1 MNYWSVKMVR
11 ILFFL
16 SVLISGLVT
25 AAAFWTANRVTAL
38 FDPQRELYGG
48 GNGNP
53 GPFMFVVFLPIIIY
67 FLFSLIVLFDSLY
80 ARLSRRWSSI
90 LSIVMLIA
98 AGSIFTRMLLEAGEW
113 RDYINEHHPYMEVGL
128 FSQFSNDIFFN
139 GWTFSGLVFVMG
151 VLGFLYAR
159 VK

>member
-1 MNYWSVKMVR
+1 LR

-16 SVLISGLVT
+16 SVLVSGLVT
-25 AAAFWTANRVTAL
+25 AAAFWTANQVTAL
-38 FDPQRELYGG
+38 FDPQRELLGG

-67 FLFSLIVLFDSLY
+67 FLFSLIILFDSLY
-80 ARLSRRWSSI
+80 ASLSRCLSSI
-90 LSIVMLIA
+90 LTIVLFIA
-98 AGSIFTRMLLEAGEW
+98 AGVIFTRMLLEAVKW
-113 RDYINEHHPYMEVGL
+113 RGYINAYHPYMEVGL

-139 GWTFSGLVFVMG
+139 GWTFSGLIFVMG
-151 VLGFLYAR
+151 VLGFLYGR

>member
-1 MNYWSVKMVR
+1 LR

-16 SVLISGLVT
+16 SVLVSGLVT
-25 AAAFWTANRVTAL
+25 AAAFWTANQVTAL
-38 FDPQRELYGG
+38 FDPQRELFGG

-67 FLFSLIVLFDSLY
+67 FLFSLIILFDSLY
-80 ARLSRRWSSI
+80 ASLSRRLSSI
-90 LSIVMLIA
+90 LTIVMFIA
-98 AGSIFTRMLLEAGEW
+98 AGVIFTRMLLEAVKW
-113 RDYINEHHPYMEVGL
+113 RDFINEHHPYMEAGL

-139 GWTFSGLVFVMG
+139 GGTFSGLIFVMG
-151 VLGFLYAR
+151 VLGFLYGR